1 VCDRDRVWVRRR
13 GSGLLEPF
21 TVPRLTIAEA
31 ADRGWQPREG
41 GRLLEQKPPAYLP
54 TYPLP
59 QWVMPLPPPWW
70 ARYV

>member
-1 VCDRDRVWVRRR
+1 VRRR

-21 TVPRLTIAEA
+21 TVPRLTIGDAAE
-31 ADRGWQPREG
+31 RGWQRRDD

-59 QWVMPLPPPWW
+59 WRMPPPPRPWFYEPPW
-70 ARYV
+70 GPVNV